1 MIQKMRD
8 DMKPRRWSSL
18 LEVAIMLVVLTM
30 QSGIRSAGASDTIYI
45 RSDGSVSPPSAPF
58 HALDN
63 ITYELEGD
71 VNGEI
76 VVQRSNIVIDGKN
89 HTIHGTGGGYGLTLS
104 SVNGVVIRNTN
115 VLGFGDGVWL
125 SNSFNISI
133 VGNRMTENVFSGISV
148 YSSSNNN
155 IDENDIAG
163 GRYGI
168 FLVSSSENNIRRNNL
183 TRTEVSGISFEAYSN
198 NNTVTSNVFVGSGVL
213 VGSSFG
219 NVLEGNT
226 VNSKPLVFLEGVSN
240 RAVTDA
246 GQVVLVNC
254 TNVQIEN
261 IHIDDTVAG
270 LELWNTSN
278 ARILNNRIENS
289 YFGIRLSSSTNVSV
303 VGNTITGNNYG
314 VELWRS
320 SQTILTHNNFVDN
333 VHQVHDAAW
342 DDPEIAPSAVVL
354 DSGYASGG
362 NFWSGYTGVD
372 LHDGVGQNEDGS
384 DAIGDTA
391 YVLHEGA
398 QDNYPL
404 MGTFFDFIVSSEN
417 HVQIVSNLS
426 VSEFQFNGS
435 AICFNLTLESDGVG
449 FCRINIPLT
458 ILNKPLEVFLN
469 GTTLS
474 VQELSCSDSKQSCLY
489 FTYKGST
496 DKITILP
503 EFTASILFAMLM
515 TVTAILLATRAKA
528 RVHTTYP
535 RNNSRIDEH

>member
-1 MIQKMRD
+1 MQKKMD
-8 DMKPRRWSSL
+8 GMKPRQWNSL
-18 LEVAIMLVVLTM
+18 FKVAVLLVVLVM

-45 RSDGSVSPPSAPF
+45 RSDGSVNPSSAPI

-63 ITYELEGD
+63 ITYEFDGD

-76 VVQRSNIVIDGKN
+76 VVQRSNIMIDGRN
-89 HTIHGTGGGYGLTLS
+89 HTVRGTGGGYGLNLN
-104 SVNGVVIRNTN
+104 SVNGVVITNTN
-115 VLGFGDGVWL
+115 VRGFGDGFWL

-133 VGNRMTENVFSGISV
+133 VGNRITESTYNGISL

-163 GRYGI
+163 GRCGI
-168 FLVSSSENNIRRNNL
+168 YLSSSSENNIWRNNL
-183 TRTEVSGISFEAYSN
+183 TCTEVSGLQFEAYSN
-198 NNTVTSNVFVGSGVL
+198 NNTLTLNMFVGSGVL
-213 VGSSFG
+213 VSYSFG

-226 VNSKPLVFLEGVSN
+226 VNSKPLVFLEDVSDC
-240 RAVTDA
+240 AITDA

-254 TNVQIEN
+254 ANVQIEN
-261 IHIDDTVAG
+261 IHIDDTAAG

-278 ARILNNRIENS
+278 ARILSNKIENS
-289 YFGIRLSSSTNVSV
+289 YFGIRLSISTNVSV

-320 SQTILTHNNFVDN
+320 SQTILIHNNFVDN
-333 VHQVHDAAW
+333 VHQVHDDAW
-342 DDPEIAPSAVVL
+342 DDPELTPSAVVL

-417 HVQIVSNLS
+417 HVQIISNLS

-435 AICFNLTLESDGVG
+435 AIFFNLTLESEGVG

-458 ILNKPLEVFLN
+458 TLDKPHGIFLN
-469 GTTLS
+469 GTMLNAR
-474 VQELSCSDSKQSCLY
+474 ELPSSDSKQNCLY
-489 FTYKGST
+489 FTYNGST
-496 DKITILP
+496 DKIIILP
-503 EFTASILFAMLM
+503 EFTTSILFAIFM
-515 TVTAILLATRAKA
+515 TVMAISLATRAKA
-528 RVHTTYP
+528 RLHTTHP
-535 RNNSRIDEH
+535 CNRNRID